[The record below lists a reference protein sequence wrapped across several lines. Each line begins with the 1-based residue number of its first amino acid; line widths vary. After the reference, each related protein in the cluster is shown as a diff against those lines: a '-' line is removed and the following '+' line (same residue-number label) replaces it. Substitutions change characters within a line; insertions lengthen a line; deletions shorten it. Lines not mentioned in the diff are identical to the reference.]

1 MTLSVPQQVMTNAIT
16 KGARSAGTWQFS
28 YYPPAC
34 WETQA
39 IFCQRHHV
47 LTDFPGK
54 QLLGAPHA
62 IQGFQHPPNFP
73 WKATANTEIIQSSKI
88 FFFFFFFFLAFEDTP
103 PSISPQLPL
112 KHNRCL
118 PTRLPST
125 SCLVTGSPLLSTT
138 ERLANSMSGLNLE
151 TPLIHPPHWIDRSW
165 LHRGSRS
172 LDGSML
178 DFHPRRRLSRAEI
191 KSCQLL

>member
-1 MTLSVPQQVMTNAIT
+1 MQSKAFNIHP
-16 KGARSAGTWQFS
+16 
-28 YYPPAC
+28 
-34 WETQA
+34 
-39 IFCQRHHV
+39 IF
-47 LTDFPGK
+47 PEK
-54 QLLGAPHA
+54 QLQTPRLFRAA
-62 IQGFQHPPNFP
+62 R
-73 WKATANTEIIQSSKI
+73 
-88 FFFFFFFFLAFEDTP
+88 FFFSFFFFFLAFEDTP